1 MVESSG
7 ADIVKKICEVVL
19 PDPADLSTTS
29 VLPVRVFVPSK
40 LTVLRS
46 LYTRFSGSVR
56 VILPEDIIDVE
67 LSVIVTVTELP
78 GATWRLTSC
87 KLVVTVADTAGNP
100 GPAPCAGAADLAG
113 DASAI

>member
-7 ADIVKKICEVVL
+7 AVSSKKILEVVL
-19 PDPADLSTTS
+19 PDPADFSITS
-29 VLPVRVFVPSK
+29 VLPVNVFVPSK

-46 LYTRFSGSVR
+46 LYWRFSGSVI
-56 VILPEDIIDVE
+56 VILPVDIIVVE

-78 GATWRLTSC
+78 GAAWRLTCC

-100 GPAPCAGAADLAG
+100 GPAPCAGAVDLAG
-113 DASAI
+113 DASAT